1 MATPASN
8 AGFTEVLK
16 DFPKGITDKVE
27 TPCYLISEGAI
38 KRNLEILDSVQKRTG
53 AKILLALKAYAMH
66 STFPLIRKYLH
77 GVCASGPHEARLGKE
92 EFGKEVHTF
101 APAYSEEDMEKVI
114 EYSDHIIFNSIWQ
127 WKKYRDMIKKSNRR
141 IEVGLRVNPGHS
153 EVEKELYN
161 PCAPGSRLG
170 IQPGDLENEDLSG
183 VDGLHFHAMCEQN
196 SDVLARV
203 LKSFEKKF
211 GKYIRKMKWIN
222 FGGGHHITRKDYDVD
237 LLCKTIGDF
246 RKRYGSIKVYLEPGE
261 AVVLNAGVLVASVLD
276 IVKNRTEIAILDASA
291 ETHMPDVLAMP
302 YRPNI
307 IGAGKPKELEYTY
320 RLGGISC
327 LAGDVIGDYSFA
339 EPLKRGDR
347 VVFLD
352 MALYSFVKNNT
363 FNGIKLPSLV
373 LYNPETKKVRVV
385 KKFGYLDYKNRLS

>member
-1 MATPASN
+1 MALPTPKAR
-8 AGFTEVLK
+8 FTEALK
-16 DFPKGITDKVE
+16 DFPKEITDSVP
-27 TPCYLISEGAI
+27 TPYYMMNEGLI
-38 KRNLEILDSVQKRTG
+38 KKNLEILDSVQKRTG

-66 STFPLIRKYLH
+66 GTFPLIRRYLH
-77 GVCASGPHEARLGKE
+77 GVCASGPHEARLGRE

-101 APAYSEEDMEKVI
+101 APAYSEEDMKKVI

-127 WKKYRDMIKKSNRR
+127 WKKYRDMIRKSGRR

-153 EVEKELYN
+153 EVEAKMYN

-170 IQPGDLENEDLSG
+170 IQPKDLEGENLG
-183 VDGLHFHAMCEQN
+183 GIDGLHFHAMCEQN

-211 GKYIRKMKWIN
+211 GKYIRKMKWVN
-222 FGGGHHITRKDYDVD
+222 FGGGHHITRKDYDIG
-237 LLCKTIGDF
+237 LLCKTIKDF
-246 RKRYGSIKVYLEPGE
+246 RKRYGNIEVYLEPGE

-276 IVKNRTEIAILDASA
+276 IVKNKMEIAILDASA

-307 IGAGKPKELEYTY
+307 TGAGKPGELKYTY

-339 EPLKRGDR
+339 RPLKRGDR

-363 FNGIKLPSLV
+363 FNGIRLPSLV
-373 LYNPETKKVRVV
+373 LYNPETKKTRVV
-385 KKFGYLDYKNRLS
+385 KRFGYLDYKNRLS